1 GKMELTFDEVNLP
14 DLITSVMS
22 TVSGLV
28 KDKHITLHRNLPA
41 NLPSVRADVMRIR
54 QVLINLLSN
63 AAKFTDEGTITVQAS
78 VVDNPT
84 GHPEI
89 TISVTDTGPG
99 ISQEDQKKLFQPFSQ
114 VDASPT
120 RKSGGSGL
128 GLSISNHLIQMHGG
142 HIGVESTPEKGSTFY
157 FTLPAFRGKPETDAP
172 QGKRIILAID
182 DDPQVI
188 SLYERYLQ
196 PQGYQVVSLSD
207 PSRAAERVRQLKPFA
222 VTLDIMMPGYDGW
235 HVLNDLK
242 SNPETRD
249 VPVIVCSI
257 VEEQEKGFN
266 LGAADYLVKPIL
278 EDEIL
283 NALDRLNIKG
293 NIREVLI
300 VDDDPNDLRL
310 MGRILSEQGRY
321 QPTLVEGGRAG
332 WESIQA
338 RTPHAVILDLFMP
351 ELDGFTILERM
362 RSAEKLRDIPVI
374 VVSGGGLT
382 SEQEQQLQDFGQRM
396 IQKSALT
403 GKQLVEML
411 EHTLQQV
418 KK

>member
-1 GKMELTFDEVNLP
+1 
-14 DLITSVMS
+14 
-22 TVSGLV
+22 
-28 KDKHITLHRNLPA
+28 
-41 NLPSVRADVMRIR
+41 
-54 QVLINLLSN
+54 
-63 AAKFTDEGTITVQAS
+63 
-78 VVDNPT
+78 
-84 GHPEI
+84 
-89 TISVTDTGPG
+89 
-99 ISQEDQKKLFQPFSQ
+99 
-114 VDASPT
+114 
-120 RKSGGSGL
+120 
-128 GLSISNHLIQMHGG
+128 
-142 HIGVESTPEKGSTFY
+142 
-157 FTLPAFRGKPETDAP
+157 
-172 QGKRIILAID
+172 
-182 DDPQVI
+182 
-188 SLYERYLQ
+188 
-196 PQGYQVVSLSD
+196 
-207 PSRAAERVRQLKPFA
+207 
-222 VTLDIMMPGYDGW
+222 MMPGYDGW

>member
-1 GKMELTFDEVNLP
+1 
-14 DLITSVMS
+14 
-22 TVSGLV
+22 
-28 KDKHITLHRNLPA
+28 
-41 NLPSVRADVMRIR
+41 
-54 QVLINLLSN
+54 
-63 AAKFTDEGTITVQAS
+63 
-78 VVDNPT
+78 VDRPT

-89 TISVTDTGPG
+89 TISVIDTGPG

-142 HIGVESTPEKGSTFY
+142 HIGVESAPGKGSTFY
-157 FTLPAFRGKPETDAP
+157 FTLPAFRGKPETEAP

-283 NALDRLNIKG
+283 NSLDRLNING

-310 MGRILSEQGRY
+310 MSRMLSEQGRY
-321 QPTLVEGGRAG
+321 HPTLAEGGRAG

-338 RTPHAVILDLFMP
+338 NMPHAVILDLFMP

-362 RSAEKLRDIPVI
+362 RSTEKLHDIPVI